1 MTLSRLFNWLFI
13 LKYRSTT
20 FPIFKK
26 KMINL
31 FTKPIHDT
39 ALLLIGDKSSI
50 NKIVS
55 HSSCRTKYRARR
67 VNHRT
72 SPLLVFPP
80 RKNLNECERIILP
93 GKNQWSNWSISP
105 FSSRLTNLSRR
116 YIWGE
121 GNKGGVGGE
130 FRFRKKSR
138 VRVFTRENDALG
150 ARWIDGSIGG
160 GVYRRYKAKS
170 RYGVGYGRTAD
181 PETLFGYRQ
190 NR

>member
-1 MTLSRLFNWLFI
+1 
-13 LKYRSTT
+13 
-20 FPIFKK
+20 
-26 KMINL
+26 MINL

-72 SPLLVFPP
+72 SPLLAFPP
-80 RKNLNECERIILP
+80 RKNLTVATNAKELFSLEKSMIIGRFLLVSRI
-93 GKNQWSNWSISP
+93 
-105 FSSRLTNLSRR
+105 TNLSRR

>member
-1 MTLSRLFNWLFI
+1 
-13 LKYRSTT
+13 
-20 FPIFKK
+20 
-26 KMINL
+26 MINL

-72 SPLLVFPP
+72 SPLLAFPP
-80 RKNLNECERIILP
+80 RKNLTVATNAKELFSLEKIDDQIDRFLHFLLVSRISLAD
-93 GKNQWSNWSISP
+93 IS
-105 FSSRLTNLSRR
+105 
-116 YIWGE
+116 
-121 GNKGGVGGE
+121 GGE
-130 FRFRKKSR
+130 TREEWGTSFGAEKKSR

>member
-1 MTLSRLFNWLFI
+1 
-13 LKYRSTT
+13 
-20 FPIFKK
+20 
-26 KMINL
+26 MINL

-93 GKNQWSNWSISP
+93 GKIDDHRSI
-105 FSSRLTNLSRR
+105 SSRLTITNLSRR
-116 YIWGE
+116 YIWEETREEWGASFGFGAE
-121 GNKGGVGGE
+121 
-130 FRFRKKSR
+130 KKSR

>member
-1 MTLSRLFNWLFI
+1 
-13 LKYRSTT
+13 
-20 FPIFKK
+20 
-26 KMINL
+26 MINL

-72 SPLLVFPP
+72 SPLLAFPS
-80 RKNLNECERIILP
+80 RKNLTVATNAKELFSLEKIDDQIDRFLHFLLVSRISLAD
-93 GKNQWSNWSISP
+93 ISG
-105 FSSRLTNLSRR
+105 
-116 YIWGE
+116 GE